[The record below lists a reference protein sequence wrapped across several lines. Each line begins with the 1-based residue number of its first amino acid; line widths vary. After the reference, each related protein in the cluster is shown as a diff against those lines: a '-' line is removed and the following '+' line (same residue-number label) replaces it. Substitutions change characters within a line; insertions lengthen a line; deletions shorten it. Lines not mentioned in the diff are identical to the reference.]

1 MGGRDLETI
10 RDSLREHVN
19 ALAVDIGPRTPL
31 NDNSLVRAANYIH
44 SVFEDAGLSVTEQA
58 YQILCPVPLLERI
71 ARRRGLLPTTL
82 SALTT
87 TLSRGHGA
95 QMIMRVRSR

>member
-58 YQILCPVPLLERI
+58 YQILCPVGDERYWNASQGGGGFCLLRC
-71 ARRRGLLPTTL
+71 RRSLRHCPEHAG
-82 SALTT
+82 
-87 TLSRGHGA
+87 R
-95 QMIMRVRSR
+95 R